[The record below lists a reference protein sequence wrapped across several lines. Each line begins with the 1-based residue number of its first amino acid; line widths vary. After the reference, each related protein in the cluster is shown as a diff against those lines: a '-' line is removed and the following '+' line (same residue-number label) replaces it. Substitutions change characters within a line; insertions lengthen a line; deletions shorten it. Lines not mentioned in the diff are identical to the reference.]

1 MSEPVKTDSP
11 AQAVE
16 TVTFTID
23 GRSAT
28 VAKGT
33 TVLQAALGMGIDV
46 PFFCWHPK
54 LKPVGACRM
63 CYVEIEKM
71 PKLQVS
77 CATECT
83 NGMVVFTNSDKVKQG
98 RRAVIEF
105 TLLNHPLDC
114 PTCDKG
120 GECDLQNLTFAHGY
134 DDSRFEFNKL
144 RKIEDGVGTTF
155 DDIKIGP
162 EIMLNRNR
170 CILCYKCVRANK
182 EAFGEYDLGVFER
195 GNHTEINSAPGQQV
209 DNPFSGNLVEICPV
223 GALTNSDWRYKI
235 RVWLTQQVASVCPF
249 SSSGSNITLYKE
261 KHQNT
266 IFRAT
271 GRRNDSIDD
280 GWIADLTRYGYQIT
294 HAPDRLKT
302 PLIKKNGKQVPA
314 TWDEALE
321 LVANRLTNIRDQKG
335 SVCLGGIVSP
345 MLDNATLYAFNKF
358 MRVSLETNNVDF
370 RSEYRRLPVASGSMY
385 DTVASQ
391 PFSISEIDSSDVIV
405 AFGTDLHREHPN
417 EYLRMRKATTFNHSR
432 VFLLNP
438 YSTKASDIASLE
450 LIHTPGTEEALLAA
464 IGLAA
469 IESGAVSGVD
479 TDDYKRKSSFTLASS
494 AASACGVDLTEI
506 QAVARVLADG
516 KKITFFAGELV
527 TRSLARESIAAALC
541 NLNHLFGLKKNG
553 QFAILARYT
562 NSLGA
567 GKLGL
572 SSHNSQQ
579 LTVELKNIWGQ
590 YPETPAQN
598 ADAMI
603 NAAKKEE
610 LDAMILLG
618 VNPVGMYPDRQ
629 FAQDGLERLDFLV
642 VCDLFESATTQLAD
656 VVLPLSGW
664 GEYAGDYINL
674 EGRLQHAGQAVNP
687 QHDSRPGF
695 QIISELSDLC
705 KAPIEQTKGANNTE
719 ITRLLGFKSTPAM
732 PNAFVEV
739 KSPAEPATGELQ
751 VALFVGDDRHHCGYL
766 TEKSHSLAA
775 FCGEAYAEISPDLA
789 ARIGV
794 KQGGSVRIESPG
806 GKIIVPVRVSE
817 HIDNDVVFVP
827 RNFSSTPVNALLS
840 RKLRTD
846 RVKLTKVSD

>member
-1 MSEPVKTDSP
+1 MSEPVKTDSV
-11 AQAVE
+11 QAVE

-23 GRSAT
+23 GRTAT

-33 TVLQAALGMGIDV
+33 TVLQAALGMGIDI

-98 RRAVIEF
+98 RKAVIEF

-144 RKIEDGVGTTF
+144 RKIEDNVGTTF

-182 EAFGEYDLGVFER
+182 EAFGEYDLGAFER
-195 GNHTEINSAPGQQV
+195 GNHTEINSAPGQLV

-235 RVWLTQQVASVCPF
+235 RVWLTQQVQSVCPF

-280 GWIADLTRYGYQIT
+280 GWIADVTRYGYQIT
-294 HAPDRLKT
+294 HSPDRLKT

-321 LVANRLTNIRDQKG
+321 LVASRLTNIRDQKG
-335 SVCLGGIVSP
+335 SVCLGGLISP

-358 MRVSLETNNVDF
+358 MRLSLETNNVDF

-391 PFSISEIDSSDVIV
+391 PFSISDIDSSDVIV

-417 EYLRMRKATTFNHSR
+417 AYLRMRKAVTFNRSR

-438 YSTKASDIASLE
+438 YSTKASDISSLE
-450 LIHTPGTEEALLAA
+450 LVYSPGTEEAFLAA
-464 IGLAA
+464 ICLAA
-469 IESGAVSGVD
+469 IESGTVSGVD
-479 TDDYKRKSSFTLASS
+479 TEDFNRKSAFTSASS
-494 AASACGVDLTEI
+494 AAIACGVDLAEI
-506 QAVARVLADG
+506 QAVARALAEG

-527 TRSLARESIAAALC
+527 TRSLARESIASAIC
-541 NLNHLFGLKKNG
+541 NLSLLFGIQQKG
-553 QFAILARYT
+553 QIAILARYS
-562 NSLGA
+562 NSIGA

-572 SSHNSQQ
+572 SSHNSPQ
-579 LTVELKNIWGQ
+579 LTGELKNIWGH
-590 YPETPAQN
+590 YPETSALN
-598 ADAMI
+598 ADAML

-610 LDAMILLG
+610 LDAMVLLG

-642 VCDLFESATTQLAD
+642 VCDLFETATTHLAD

-664 GEYAGDYINL
+664 AEYPGDYLNL
-674 EGRLQHAGQAVNP
+674 EGRLQHAGQAIKP
-687 QHDSRPGF
+687 QPESRPGH

-705 KAPIEQTKGANNTE
+705 KAPIEQTTGAIYAE
-719 ITRLLGFKSTPAM
+719 ITRLLGLKSTPTM
-732 PNAFVEV
+732 PSTLVEV
-739 KSPAEPATGELQ
+739 KSSPEPITGDYP
-751 VALFVGDDRHHCGYL
+751 VALFVGDDPHHCGYL

-775 FCGEAYAEISPDLA
+775 FCGEAYAEMSPDMA
-789 ARIGV
+789 SRIGV
-794 KQGGSVRIESPG
+794 KHGGSVRIESPS
-806 GKIIVPVRVSE
+806 GKIIVPVRLSE

-827 RNFSSTPVNALLS
+827 RNFASAPVNVLLS
-840 RKLRTD
+840 RKVRTD

>member
-11 AQAVE
+11 AQVVE

-23 GRSAT
+23 GRTAT

-33 TVLQAALGMGIDV
+33 TVLQAALGMGIDI

-98 RRAVIEF
+98 RKAVIEF

-144 RKIEDGVGTTF
+144 RKIEDNVGTTF

-162 EIMLNRNR
+162 EIVLNRNR

-182 EAFGEYDLGVFER
+182 EAFGEYDLGAFER

-280 GWIADLTRYGYQIT
+280 GWIADVTRYGYQIT
-294 HAPDRLKT
+294 HSPDRLKT
-302 PLIKKNGKQVPA
+302 PLIKKNGKQMPA

-321 LVANRLTNIRDQKG
+321 LVADRLTNIRDQKG

-358 MRVSLETNNVDF
+358 MRLALETNNVDF
-370 RSEYRRLPVASGSMY
+370 RSEYRRLPVASGSIY

-417 EYLRMRKATTFNHSR
+417 EYLRLRKATTFNRSR

-450 LIHTPGTEEALLAA
+450 LVHTPGTEEALLAA

-479 TDDYKRKSSFTLASS
+479 TDDYKRKSAFASAAS
-494 AASACGVDLTEI
+494 AASACGVDIPEI
-506 QAVARVLADG
+506 QAVARALAEG
-516 KKITFFAGELV
+516 KKVTFFAGEMV
-527 TRSLARESIAAALC
+527 TRSLGRESIAAAIC
-541 NLNHLFGLKKNG
+541 NLNHLIGLQKKG
-553 QFAILARYT
+553 QIAILARYS
-562 NSLGA
+562 NSIGA

-572 SSHNSQQ
+572 SSHNSSQ
-579 LTVELKNIWGQ
+579 LTGELKNIWGQ
-590 YPETPAQN
+590 LPDTPALN
-598 ADAMI
+598 ADAML

-610 LDAMILLG
+610 LDAMILVG
-618 VNPVGMYPDRQ
+618 VNPVGTYPDRQ

-642 VCDLFESATTQLAD
+642 VCDLFETATTQLAD

-664 GEYAGDYINL
+664 AEYSGDYVNL
-674 EGRLQHAGQAVNP
+674 EGRLQHAGQAVKP
-687 QHDSRPGF
+687 QHDSRPGY

-705 KAPIEQTKGANNTE
+705 KAPIEQTKGANNAE
-719 ITRLLGFKSTPAM
+719 ITRLLGLKSTPAM
-732 PNAFVEV
+732 PSAFVEV
-739 KSPAEPATGELQ
+739 KSTPEPTTGEYP
-751 VALFVGDDRHHCGYL
+751 VALFVGDDPHHCGYL

-789 ARIGV
+789 TRIGI
-794 KQGGSVRIESPG
+794 KQGGTVRIESPN